1 MKATKKWISL
11 LAMAMLL
18 ALGLTACSVQ
28 GGDATALSPEPAA
41 ASQDSSAAD
50 TTQTEDESQAPDS
63 DTAKTGLGKVLVAYY
78 SGTGNTARVAQDIA
92 DDTEGALFEITPA
105 DPYVGEDLNFNDPD
119 SRISHE
125 YADESL
131 RDVPLT
137 TTEVPDWSSYDT
149 VFVGYPIWWGNPAWA
164 IYHFVSDNDFTGKT
178 VIPFCTSESSGIGST
193 GETLHEMAN
202 TGNWENGQR
211 FDEDATAE
219 EVERW
224 VESL

>member
-28 GGDATALSPEPAA
+28 GGDATSLSPEPAA
-41 ASQDSSAAD
+41 ASQDSSAAG
-50 TTQTEDESQAPDS
+50 TTQTEDESQAPDG

-78 SGTGNTARVAQDIA
+78 SGTG
-92 DDTEGALFEITPA
+92 
-105 DPYVGEDLNFNDPD
+105 
-119 SRISHE
+119 
-125 YADESL
+125 
-131 RDVPLT
+131 
-137 TTEVPDWSSYDT
+137 
-149 VFVGYPIWWGNPAWA
+149 
-164 IYHFVSDNDFTGKT
+164 
-178 VIPFCTSESSGIGST
+178 
-193 GETLHEMAN
+193 ETLHEMVN